1 MPKVLMGVGSAGL
14 KEDKPDILVIKL
26 PEGSETSVLFT
37 QNSFKSASVEYSM
50 DIYGRGGSVRAFVIN
65 SGNANCGTGEIGYEH
80 ARRMAETS
88 SELLGVE
95 PEEVLVFSTGVI
107 GEFLPIDRVLGGI
120 ERACSSLEELK
131 PELASWVISTT
142 DRFPKVGSWE
152 GGNLKVYGF
161 AKGAGMIEP
170 SMATMLSFVFTNA
183 SLSVEELRDIHRW
196 VNERTFNSI
205 TVDGCMSTN
214 DSFALVSLNEVVA
227 EGETLKRAVEE
238 VSLTLAKKIVKD
250 GEGATKVI
258 AVTILGART
267 EKKAKA
273 IARKVA
279 NSLLVKT
286 AVFGGDP
293 NWGRIAGAV
302 GSAGYKV
309 DPASMRIYL
318 GDILL
323 YEGIIKEYDEEKA
336 RNYLRESGEVRI
348 VVDLGE
354 GSHQWTCYS
363 SDIGYE
369 YVRINAEYRT

>member
-50 DIYGRGGSVRAFVIN
+50 DVYGRGGSVRAFVIN
-65 SGNANCGTGEIGYEH
+65 SGNANCGTGRIGYEH

-88 SELLGVE
+88 SELLGIK
-95 PEEVLVFSTGVI
+95 PEEVLIFSTGVI

-183 SLSVEELRDIHRW
+183 SPAREELGDIHRW

-227 EGETLKRAVEE
+227 EGETLRRAVEE

-258 AVTILGART
+258 AVTVLGART

-336 RNYLRESGEVRI
+336 RDYISQSGEVRI

-354 GSHQWTCYS
+354 GSYQWTCYS

>member
-1 MPKVLMGVGSAGL
+1 MGVGSAGL
-14 KEDKPDILVIKL
+14 KEDRGPDILVIKL
-26 PEGSETSVLFT
+26 PEGSEVSVLFT
-37 QNSFKSASVEYSM
+37 QNSFRSASVEYSM
-50 DIYGRGGSVRAFVIN
+50 EVYGKGGSVRAFVIN
-65 SGNANCGTGEIGYEH
+65 SGNANCGTGKVGYEH

-88 SELLGVE
+88 AEFLGVQ

-107 GEFLPIDRVLGGI
+107 GEFLPIERVLGGI
-120 ERACSSLEELK
+120 EGACSSLEELK
-131 PELASWVISTT
+131 PEMASWVISTT

-152 GGNLKVYGF
+152 GGNLRVYGF

-170 SMATMLSFVFTNA
+170 SMATMLAFMFTNA
-183 SLSVEELRDIHRW
+183 KMEGESLRELHEW

-214 DSFALVSLNEVVA
+214 DSFALVALNEVVA
-227 EGETLKRAVEE
+227 ERETLKMAIEE

-258 AVTILGART
+258 AVTVMGART

-273 IARKVA
+273 IARKIA

-323 YEGIIKEYDEEKA
+323 YEGIIKEYDEEEA
-336 RNYLRESGEVRI
+336 RDYLRSSKEVRI
-348 VVDLGE
+348 LVDLGE

-369 YVRINAEYRT
+369 YIRVNAEYRT

>member
-50 DIYGRGGSVRAFVIN
+50 DVYGRGGSVRAFVIN
-65 SGNANCGTGEIGYEH
+65 SGNANCGTGRIGYEH

-88 SELLGVE
+88 SELLGIK
-95 PEEVLVFSTGVI
+95 PEEVLIFSTGVI

-183 SLSVEELRDIHRW
+183 SLGREELGDIHRW

-227 EGETLKRAVEE
+227 EGETLRRAVEE

-258 AVTILGART
+258 AVTVLGART

-336 RNYLRESGEVRI
+336 RDYISQSGEVRI

-354 GSHQWTCYS
+354 GSYQWTCYS

>member
-50 DIYGRGGSVRAFVIN
+50 DVYGRGGSVRAFVIN
-65 SGNANCGTGEIGYEH
+65 SGNANCGTGRIGYEH

-88 SELLGVE
+88 SELLGIK
-95 PEEVLVFSTGVI
+95 PEEVLIFSTGVI

-183 SLSVEELRDIHRW
+183 SLGREELGYIHRW
-196 VNERTFNSI
+196 INERTFNSI

-227 EGETLKRAVEE
+227 EGETLRRAVEE

-258 AVTILGART
+258 AVTVLGART

-336 RNYLRESGEVRI
+336 RDYISQSGEVRI

-354 GSHQWTCYS
+354 GSYQWTCYS